1 MPGSLNA
8 IAMKSHSAVPS
19 LLVALRELGARLGFA
34 LAAVFLLSA
43 LAFSQG
49 SDKVV
54 KAQGF
59 ASVER
64 VAPQSKFKLAV
75 VLEVADGYH
84 INAHVPTMDYLIP
97 TNVVFQSPAGIRVSE
112 PLYPPPLTRMF
123 EFAPQAQLAVHEGR
137 VIITADAEAEK
148 NWKDSGSG
156 SAIVA
161 RLTVQSCSER
171 VCLAPARL
179 QTEIPIRFA
188 KPGETVPETQ
198 AELFK
203 EAARQLSGTP
213 PATVR
218 SSTPGLVQF
227 GGTSQPKNPISGL
240 IESRGMLFTLLF
252 VFISGLALNT
262 TPCVYPIIP
271 ITIGFFTN
279 QSQGKTGGTF
289 LMSATYVLG
298 MAITYSLL
306 GVVASMSQGLFG
318 GLLQNPWVLIGLA
331 LLMLG
336 LALSMFGVYEF
347 RLPSFLN
354 RFADKSTQSAGGT
367 LRAFLMGLMM
377 GIVAAPCIG
386 PFVLGLLVHV
396 GAKGDPVY
404 GFFMF
409 FVLSLGL
416 GLPYLFL
423 GTFSGALKR
432 LPRSGEWMVT
442 VRKVFG
448 LVLIGM
454 ALYFVAPLL
463 GKATKVAFVAFFLS
477 SAAYLIA
484 VEARRVKANGFAWG
498 LRALGLGSLL
508 AAGVMILPEK
518 VEAGIE
524 WQPYSAAALASAQRE
539 GKPVIIDAF
548 ADWCIPCKELD
559 RFTFTHAEVR
569 RQASEFVTLKL
580 DLTRNEPNSE
590 EGRTRERFGILGVPT
605 IIFLDA
611 SGQERKDLRL
621 EGFEKAE
628 GFLTRM
634 KEVAAQPRVARAS
647 SAIEAPPTR
656 SQRARVF
663 RQGLIS
669 L

>member
-1 MPGSLNA
+1 MRSSLSA
-8 IAMKSHSAVPS
+8 IAMETNAARPS
-19 LLVALRELGARLGFA
+19 SLIAAQELGTLLGFA
-34 LAAVFLLSA
+34 LAVIFLLPV
-43 LAFSQG
+43 LAFGQG
-49 SDKVV
+49 SEKVV

-64 VAPQSKFKLAV
+64 VTPQSKFKVAV
-75 VLEVADGYH
+75 VLEVAAGYH
-84 INAHVPTMDYLIP
+84 INAHVPTLDYLIP
-97 TNVVFQSPAGIRVSE
+97 TNVVFQPLSGIRISE
-112 PLYPPPLTRMF
+112 PLYPPPQTRTF

-137 VIITADAEAEK
+137 VIITADAEAEMT
-148 NWKDSGSG
+148 WKDSGSG
-156 SAIVA
+156 RAIVA
-161 RLTVQSCSER
+161 QVTVQACNDR
-171 VCLAPARL
+171 VCFAPARL

-188 KPGETVPETQ
+188 KPGETVLETQ
-198 AELFK
+198 AGLFR
-203 EAARQLSGTP
+203 EAARQFSGAQPGT
-213 PATVR
+213 AR
-218 SSTPGLVQF
+218 SSAPSLVQF
-227 GGTSQPKNPISGL
+227 GGTTQPKNAISSL
-240 IESRGMLFTLLF
+240 IESQGMLFTLLF

-271 ITIGFFTN
+271 ITIGFFAN
-279 QSQGKTGGTF
+279 QSRGKTGGTF
-289 LMSATYVLG
+289 LMSATYVFG

-347 RLPSFLN
+347 RLPAFLN
-354 RFADKSTQSAGGT
+354 RLADKSTRSAGGT

-396 GAKGDPVY
+396 GAKGDPIY

-409 FVLSLGL
+409 FVLSMGL

-463 GKATKVAFVAFFLS
+463 GQATKFAFVAFFLT
-477 SAAYLIA
+477 SAAYLIG
-484 VEARRVKANGFAWG
+484 VEAGRVQAKGFAWG
-498 LRALGLGSLL
+498 LKALGLGSLV
-508 AAGVMILPEK
+508 AGVVMILPERTE
-518 VEAGIE
+518 VGIV
-524 WQPYSAAALASAQRE
+524 WQPYSAAALLSAQRE

-580 DLTRNEPNSE
+580 DLTRHEPNSE
-590 EGRTRERFGILGVPT
+590 EDRTRERFGILGVPT
-605 IIFLDA
+605 ILFLDT
-611 SGQERKDLRL
+611 SGQERRDLRL

-628 GFLTRM
+628 SFLTRM
-634 KEVAAQPRVARAS
+634 KEVAAEPKTGAAS
-647 SAIEAPPTR
+647 AATPS
-656 SQRARVF
+656 
-663 RQGLIS
+663 GH
-669 L
+669 

>member
-1 MPGSLNA
+1 MRLTRLVPSSLNA
-8 IAMKSHSAVPS
+8 IAMNSNSARLSS
-19 LLVALRELGARLGFA
+19 LIATRELVARLGFA
-34 LAAVFLLSA
+34 LVALFLFPVLT
-43 LAFSQG
+43 LGQG
-49 SDKVV
+49 SEKVV

-59 ASVER
+59 VSVDR
-64 VAPQSKFKLAV
+64 VSPQSKFKVAV
-75 VLEVADGYH
+75 VLEVSDGYH
-84 INAHVPTMDYLIP
+84 INAHVPTLDYLIP
-97 TNVVFQSPAGIRVSE
+97 TNVVFQPPVGIRISE
-112 PLYPPPLTRMF
+112 PVYPPPMTRTF
-123 EFAPQAQLAVHEGR
+123 EFAPQAQLAVHEGK

-148 NWKDSGSG
+148 TWKDSGG
-156 SAIVA
+156 AIVA

-179 QTEIPIRFA
+179 QTEIPVRFA
-188 KPGETVPETQ
+188 KPGETVSETQ
-198 AELFK
+198 PELFK
-203 EAARQLSGTP
+203 EAARQLSGAP
-213 PATVR
+213 PGKG

-227 GGTSQPKNPISGL
+227 GGTTQPKNPISNL

-289 LMSATYVLG
+289 LMSSTYVLG

-331 LLMLG
+331 LLMVG

-347 RLPSFLN
+347 RLPTFLN

-463 GKATKVAFVAFFLS
+463 GQATKFAFVAFFLA
-477 SAAYLIA
+477 SATYLIA
-484 VEARRVKANGFAWG
+484 VEAGRVKAKGFAWG
-498 LRALGLGSLL
+498 LRALGLGSLV
-508 AAGVMILPEK
+508 AAVVMMLPEK
-518 VEAGIE
+518 VEAGIV

-580 DLTRNEPNSE
+580 NLTRNEPNSE
-590 EGRTRERFGILGVPT
+590 EALTRERFGILGVPT

-611 SGQERKDLRL
+611 SGQERRDLRL

-628 GFLTRM
+628 SFLTRM
-634 KEVAAQPRVARAS
+634 KEVSAQPKVAITLPATPSGNR
-647 SAIEAPPTR
+647 PTPR
-656 SQRARVF
+656 
-663 RQGLIS
+663 
-669 L
+669 

>member
-1 MPGSLNA
+1 MKTNSARPSSV
-8 IAMKSHSAVPS
+8 IAVQ
-19 LLVALRELGARLGFA
+19 ELGALLGFA
-34 LAAVFLLSA
+34 LVAMFLLPMV
-43 LAFSQG
+43 AFGQG
-49 SDKVV
+49 SEKVV

-64 VAPQSKFKLAV
+64 VTPQSKFKLAV

-84 INAHVPTMDYLIP
+84 INAHVPTLDYLIP
-97 TNVVFQSPAGIRVSE
+97 TNVVFQPPAGIRISD
-112 PLYPPPLTRMF
+112 PLYPPPMTRTF

-148 NWKDSGSG
+148 TWKDSGSS

-161 RLTVQSCSER
+161 RLTVQACSER
-171 VCLAPARL
+171 VCFAPAHLR
-179 QTEIPIRFA
+179 TEIPIRFA
-188 KPGETVPETQ
+188 NPGEALPETQ

-203 EAARQLSGTP
+203 EAARQLSGVQP
-213 PATVR
+213 GTVS

-331 LLMLG
+331 LLMIG

-347 RLPSFLN
+347 RLPAFLN

-463 GKATKVAFVAFFLS
+463 AQATRFAFVAFFLA
-477 SAAYLIA
+477 SAVYLIG
-484 VEARRVKANGFAWG
+484 VEAGRVKAKGFAWG
-498 LRALGLGSLL
+498 LRALGIGSLV
-508 AAGVMILPEK
+508 AGVVMILPEK
-518 VEAGIE
+518 VEAGIV

-559 RFTFTHAEVR
+559 RFTFTHAEVK

-580 DLTRNEPNSE
+580 NLTRNEPNSE
-590 EGRTRERFGILGVPT
+590 ESRTRERFGILGVPT

-611 SGQERKDLRL
+611 SGQERRDLRL

-628 GFLTRM
+628 SFLTRM
-634 KEVAAQPRVARAS
+634 KEVTAEPKVATTS
-647 SAIEAPPTR
+647 SA
-656 SQRARVF
+656 AR
-663 RQGLIS
+663 
-669 L
+669 

>member
-1 MPGSLNA
+1 MKTNSAHPSPFVALQEFGSL
-8 IAMKSHSAVPS
+8 
-19 LLVALRELGARLGFA
+19 LGFA
-34 LAAVFLLSA
+34 LAALFLFPVA
-43 LAFSQG
+43 AFGQG

-54 KAQGF
+54 KFQGL

-64 VAPQSKFKLAV
+64 VAPQSKFKVAV

-84 INAHVPTMDYLIP
+84 INAHVPTLDYLIP
-97 TNVVFQSPAGIRVSE
+97 TNVVFQPPAGIRVSE
-112 PLYPPPLTRMF
+112 PLYPPPMTRTF
-123 EFAPQAQLAVHEGR
+123 EFAPKAQLAVHEGR
-137 VIITADAEAEK
+137 VIITAEAEAEK
-148 NWKDSGSG
+148 TWKDSGSG
-156 SAIVA
+156 SVIVA

-179 QTEIPIRFA
+179 QAEIPIGFA
-188 KPGETVPETQ
+188 KPGETGPETQ

-203 EAARQLSGTP
+203 EAAGQLSGAQP
-213 PATVR
+213 GKG
-218 SSTPGLVQF
+218 SSTPSLVQF
-227 GGTSQPKNPISGL
+227 GGTTQPKNPISSL

-347 RLPSFLN
+347 RLPAFLN
-354 RFADKSTQSAGGT
+354 RFADRSTQSAGGT

-463 GKATKVAFVAFFLS
+463 GQATKFAFFAFFLT
-477 SAAYLIA
+477 SAAYLIG
-484 VEARRVKANGFAWG
+484 VEARRVPAKGFAWG
-498 LRALGLGSLL
+498 LRVLGLGSLV
-508 AAGVMILPEK
+508 AAGVLILPEK

-524 WQPYSAAALASAQRE
+524 WQAYSAAALASAQRE

-559 RFTFTHAEVR
+559 RFTFTHADVR

-590 EGRTRERFGILGVPT
+590 EARMRERFGILGVPT

-611 SGQERKDLRL
+611 SGQERRDLRL

-628 GFLTRM
+628 SFLTRM
-634 KEVAAQPRVARAS
+634 KEVTAQPKVATAA
-647 SAIEAPPTR
+647 SAIEGTSDSENQAPIER
-656 SQRARVF
+656 F
-663 RQGLIS
+663 
-669 L
+669 

>member
-1 MPGSLNA
+1 M
-8 IAMKSHSAVPS
+8 
-19 LLVALRELGARLGFA
+19 
-34 LAAVFLLSA
+34 
-43 LAFSQG
+43 LAFGQG
-49 SDKVV
+49 SERVV
-54 KAQGF
+54 KLQGF

-84 INAHVPTMDYLIP
+84 INAHVPTLNYLIP
-97 TNVVFQSPAGIRVSE
+97 TNVVFQPPAGIRVSE
-112 PLYPPPLTRMF
+112 PLYPPPMTRAF
-123 EFAPQAQLAVHEGR
+123 EFAPKAQLAVHEGR
-137 VIITADAEAEK
+137 VIVTADAEAQST
-148 NWKDSGSG
+148 WTDPGSG
-156 SAIVA
+156 SAIVT
-161 RLTVQSCSER
+161 RLTVQACSER
-171 VCLAPARL
+171 VCFGPARL

-188 KPGETVPETQ
+188 KPGETVLETHT
-198 AELFK
+198 ELFK
-203 EAARQLSGTP
+203 EAARKLSGEQP
-213 PATVR
+213 SVGS
-218 SSTPGLVQF
+218 SSTGGLVQF
-227 GGTSQPKNPISGL
+227 GGSSQPKNLISNL

-279 QSQGKTGGTF
+279 QSQGRTGGTF

-306 GVVASMSQGLFG
+306 GVVASMTQGLFG

-331 LLMLG
+331 LLMIG

-354 RFADKSTQSAGGT
+354 RLADKSTHSAGGI

-396 GAKGDPVY
+396 GAKGNPVY
-404 GFFMF
+404 GFLMF

-463 GKATKVAFVAFFLS
+463 GSTAKFAFVAFFLA
-477 SAAYLIA
+477 SAAYLIG
-484 VEARRVKANGFAWG
+484 VEAGRVKAKGFAWG
-498 LRALGLGSLL
+498 LRALGLGSLV
-508 AAGVMILPEK
+508 AAVVMILPEK
-518 VEAGIE
+518 VEAGIV
-524 WQPYSAAALASAQRE
+524 WQPYSAASLASAQRE

-590 EGRTRERFGILGVPT
+590 EARTRERFGILGVPT

-611 SGQERKDLRL
+611 SGQERKALRL

-628 GFLTRM
+628 SFLTRM
-634 KEVAAQPRVARAS
+634 KEVAAQPKVATAS
-647 SAIEAPPTR
+647 AATPPGNRPTR
-656 SQRARVF
+656 Q
-663 RQGLIS
+663 
-669 L
+669 